1 MIPDLSYSRAWLGV
15 ERDADVEK
23 LWNNMMSI
31 FFSSSSRKEGRV
43 YSMCKQICIKLGRK
57 KSSVT
62 VERLPKDVILFYFSE
77 QPVDFLKNI
86 FEG

>member
-1 MIPDLSYSRAWLGV
+1 
-15 ERDADVEK
+15 
-23 LWNNMMSI
+23 
-31 FFSSSSRKEGRV
+31 
-43 YSMCKQICIKLGRK
+43 MCKQICIKLGSK